1 MATLNYAFK
10 EISCKIVYYGPGLGG
25 KTTNIRVIFNSVPA
39 KSRGELV
46 SLSTEQDRTLFFDF
60 LPLDLGEVKGFRT
73 KFQIYTVPG
82 QVFYNATRKLVLRG
96 VDGIVFVADS
106 QRDRVQDNI
115 ESMINLEENLAE
127 YGYSL
132 RSIPYVIQYNKRD
145 LPDISSVEELERAIN
160 SDKVQYFE
168 AVALHGVGVK
178 ETLKSI
184 SALVLSRL
192 SKISTQAADD
202 TDLEEMIQTIAQRG
216 RHAAKSAEPV
226 VVPAGRE
233 KTDEMA
239 MASSTPVPTS
249 PRPRILQP
257 RAAEPS
263 ARPHPL
269 IHLKQH
275 CHIRWAG
282 MHVGSGVL
290 ELRNRPNIGP
300 RDSYQLTG
308 TLRFFYIIK
317 TRLSKVL
324 KILGQEIKI
333 VNGEDVTF
341 LTLSAVPEMLSSAKT
356 DLYVWVRKDINQ
368 DFYIRYHS
376 RFGQVLITPEGTPP
390 I

>member
-25 KTTNIRVIFNSVPA
+25 KTTNIRVIFDSVPA

-60 LPLDLGEVKGFRT
+60 LPLSLGEVKGFRT

-106 QRDRVQDNI
+106 QRDRLQDNI
-115 ESMINLEENLAE
+115 ESFINLEENLSE

-160 SDKVQYFE
+160 SDTVQYFE
-168 AVALHGVGVK
+168 AIALQGIGVK
-178 ETLKSI
+178 ETLKAI
-184 SALVLSRL
+184 SAAVLSRL

-202 TDLEEMIQTIAQRG
+202 TELEEMIQSVAVRE
-216 RHAAKSAEPV
+216 RREAKSAESLV
-226 VVPAGRE
+226 MPAGQANRDD
-233 KTDEMA
+233 TA
-239 MASSTPVPTS
+239 LANSPPVLSSH
-249 PRPRILQP
+249 PRILQP
-257 RAAEPS
+257 KAAEPR
-263 ARPHPL
+263 ARLVPQLHV
-269 IHLKQH
+269 KQH
-275 CHIRWAG
+275 CDIRWAG
-282 MHVGSGVL
+282 IYIGSGVL
-290 ELRNRPNIGP
+290 ELRNRENIGP
-300 RDSYQLTG
+300 RGTYQLTG
-308 TLRFFYIIK
+308 TLRFLYMIKKCFSKILRILGEEIK
-317 TRLSKVL
+317 T
-324 KILGQEIKI
+324 
-333 VNGEDVTF
+333 VNSEDVVF
-341 LTLSAVPEMLSSAKT
+341 LTFSAAPEMSSSRKT
-356 DLYVWVRKDINQ
+356 DVYVWVRKDINQ